1 MYADSLK
8 QKSFFGL
15 ILYGARPKTL
25 VASFF
30 PVILGMI
37 LARFDGHY
45 NIAIYLYTLFAAMFL
60 QIGAN
65 YANDFFDNKAER
77 DTINRLGPPRLASSG
92 LLSKEMILTLT
103 ITFFLVA
110 TILTIPLIQ
119 QGGNIIFYLLVFGIF
134 LGVCYSFGRYSLAN
148 TGLSNIVV
156 FIVFGPLSTMMT
168 YYLQTFDYSLK
179 AAFFG
184 ILPGALS
191 LMLFAMNN
199 LRDLEEDKK
208 SNKKTL
214 VVRFGFWC
222 GKMEYT
228 ASLFLALLLPPLSMM
243 LYKAPMITL
252 LPLILIKMGMNL
264 SMEIHGA
271 KDSLAI
277 IPLFEKTA
285 KFNTLYALLY
295 IIGWRLASL

>member
-1 MYADSLK
+1 MQADALK

-15 ILYGARPKTL
+15 VLYGARPKTL

-30 PVILGMI
+30 PVILGM
-37 LARFDGHY
+37 LLSRYDGHY

-60 QIGAN
+60 QIGTN
-65 YANDFFDNKAER
+65 YANDYFDNKALR
-77 DTINRLGPPRLASSG
+77 DTSKRLGPARLG
-92 LLSKEMILTLT
+92 QLQLLSKEMLLTLT

-110 TILTIPLIQ
+110 AILTIPLIE
-119 QGGNIIFYLLVFGIF
+119 QGGSVVVYLIAIAIF
-134 LGVCYSFGRYSLAN
+134 LGISYSWGTYSLAN
-148 TGLSNIVV
+148 TGLSNVVV
-156 FIVFGPLSTMMT
+156 FFVFGPLGTMMT
-168 YYLQTFDYSLK
+168 YYLQAGTYDLK

-184 ILPGALS
+184 ILPGVLS

-199 LRDLEEDKK
+199 LRDLEEDKQSK
-208 SNKKTL
+208 KKTL
-214 VVRFGFWC
+214 VVRFGFKW

-228 ASLFLALLLPPLSMM
+228 ASLFTALLLPPLAMM
-243 LYKAPMITL
+243 FYSAPMITL
-252 LPLILIKMGMNL
+252 LPLILIKNGMNL
-264 SMEIHGA
+264 SKEVNAA
-271 KDSLAI
+271 KDSVAI